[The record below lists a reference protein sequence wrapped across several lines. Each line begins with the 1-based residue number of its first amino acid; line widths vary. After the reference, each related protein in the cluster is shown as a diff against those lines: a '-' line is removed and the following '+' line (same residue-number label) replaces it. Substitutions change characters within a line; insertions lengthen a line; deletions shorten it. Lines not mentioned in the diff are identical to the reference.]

1 MRDGWLTTLPRI
13 PHPASRLYFVAM
25 LALLLALQDPG
36 PVFSGLA
43 KQLDV
48 RIPRFEAVAKVDGA
62 LDEPVWSRAAT
73 LTGFSQ
79 YRPVDGRPA
88 EDSTTVLAWY
98 APDAIYFGI
107 RAFERHGGVVRATL
121 ADRDN
126 IDADDHV
133 AILLD
138 TYLDH
143 RRATMLAVNPLGVQ
157 QDGVWSDGVGAGA
170 AGGPSAGGRFDATID
185 LNPDYVYESR
195 GHLTDWGYEVEVRI
209 PFKSLRYQSAD
220 PQDWGVQVVRSVQH
234 SGYEETWTPAVRAN
248 ASFLIQSGRLV
259 GLSELRRGLV
269 LDFTPEFTTKVNGD
283 TAAAGYDYRGT
294 PEVAGNLRWGVT
306 QNLGLTATANPDFSQ
321 VEADIGQVTLNERF
335 ALFYPEKRP
344 FFLEGLEQFDTPNR
358 LIYTR
363 RIAQPVFGA
372 KLAGK
377 VGGTGIAYL
386 GAVDNSDQ
394 SATGAHPVYNMLRLR
409 RDLGPT
415 STLGVAYTDRIDG
428 DDYNRV
434 LGVDAHV
441 VWRKIWFSEVQIA
454 GAWTRGPGG
463 GRAGKLWTVTFGDR
477 TGRGYGNHF
486 ELLGI
491 EKSFQDTS
499 GFVNRTDFVAGRT
512 YNRFSWYGRPGA
524 LVEQLSA
531 IVGFAPIWRYRD
543 FGRLNR
549 TIEDTLQN
557 FWIANLR
564 GGWQLQVTLSLNHF
578 GFESADYAGYRVDRT
593 VDTITFVV
601 PHDLY
606 QLPSAA
612 FFVNTPNRALTG
624 SVAVA
629 YGATAIF
636 PEASE
641 ARQVTFTTV
650 AGLRPTPALRLEAR
664 WVHERLTRARDGGR
678 FSTANIPRI
687 KLEYQL
693 SRAIF
698 LRYIGQYFAQ
708 DHVALADPRTGQPLL
723 VNGDA
728 AGAVVTNDFRNDL
741 LFSYKP
747 VPGTVVFLGYG
758 SSLTE
763 AEAFRFR
770 NLSRTADGFFLKL
783 SYLFRM

>member
-1 MRDGWLTTLPRI
+1 MLP
-13 PHPASRLYFVAM
+13 LLFV
-25 LALLLALQDPG
+25 LQTAAPDSG
-36 PVFSGLA
+36 PVYSGLA
-43 KQLDV
+43 KQLAV
-48 RIPRFEAVAKVDGA
+48 RIPRFEGQAKIDGV

-88 EDSTTVLAWY
+88 EDSTAVLVWY

-107 RAFERHGGVVRATL
+107 RAFERHGRAVRATL

-157 QDGVWSDGVGAGA
+157 EDGVWSDGVAAGA
-170 AGGPSAGGRFDATID
+170 
-185 LNPDYVYESR
+185 
-195 GHLTDWGYEVEVRI
+195 
-209 PFKSLRYQSAD
+209 
-220 PQDWGVQVVRSVQH
+220 
-234 SGYEETWTPAVRAN
+234 
-248 ASFLIQSGRLV
+248 
-259 GLSELRRGLV
+259 
-269 LDFTPEFTTKVNGD
+269 
-283 TAAAGYDYRGT
+283 
-294 PEVAGNLRWGVT
+294 AGNLRWGLT

-321 VEADIGQVTLNERF
+321 VEADIGQVTLNQRF

-344 FFLEGLEQFDTPNR
+344 FFLEGLEQFDTPNS

-363 RIAQPVFGA
+363 RIAQPVFGT

-441 VWRKIWFSEVQIA
+441 VWRKVWFSEVQIA
-454 GAWTRGPGG
+454 SSWTRGPDG

-477 TGRGYGNHF
+477 TGRAYGNHF

-524 LVEQLSA
+524 LVEQLTA
-531 IVGFAPIWRYRD
+531 IVHFAPIWRYHD
-543 FGRLNR
+543 FGRLHG
-549 TIEDTLQN
+549 TIEDTLEN
-557 FWIANLR
+557 FWVANLR
-564 GGWQLQVTLSLNHF
+564 GGWQAQVTLSLDHF
-578 GFESADYAGYRVDRT
+578 GFEPADYSGYT
-593 VDTITFVV
+593 VGAAPFAV

-606 QLPSAA
+606 HLPGAA
-612 FFVNTPNRALTG
+612 FIVNTPNRAVSG
-624 SVAVA
+624 SVVVGYSAA
-629 YGATAIF
+629 AIF

-641 ARQVTFTTV
+641 GRQVAVTTV
-650 AGLRPTPALRLEAR
+650 AALRPTPALRLEAR
-664 WVHERLTRARDGGR
+664 WVHQRLTRARDGSR
-678 FSTANIPRI
+678 FSTANIPRL

-693 SRAIF
+693 TRAIF
-698 LRYIGQYFAQ
+698 VRYIGQYFAEDQ
-708 DHVALADPRTGQPLL
+708 VGPADPHTGQPLL
-723 VNGDA
+723 VNGTPA
-728 AGAVVTNDFRNDL
+728 PPVVTNDFRNDL

-747 VPGTVVFLGYG
+747 TPGTVVFLGYG

-763 AEAFRFR
+763 AEAFQFR
-770 NLSRTADGFFLKL
+770 NLSRTSDGFFLKL

>member
-1 MRDGWLTTLPRI
+1 M
-13 PHPASRLYFVAM
+13 F
-25 LALLLALQDPG
+25 ALLLVLQGSPDPG
-36 PVFSGLA
+36 STYSGTA

-48 RIPRFEAVAKVDGA
+48 HIPRFEAEAKIDGV

-88 EDSTTVLAWY
+88 EDSTAVLVWY

-107 RAFERHGGVVRATL
+107 RAFERHGGAVRATL

-126 IDADDHV
+126 IDADDHL

-143 RRATMLAVNPLGVQ
+143 RRATMFAVNPLGVQ
-157 QDGVWSDGVGAGA
+157 EDGVWSDGVAAGA

-195 GHLTDWGYEVEVRI
+195 GRVTERGYEVEVRI

-220 PQDWGVQVVRSVQH
+220 PQDWGIQVVRSVQH

-259 GLSELRRGLV
+259 GLTALRRGLV
-269 LDFTPEFTTKVNGD
+269 LDLTPEFTTKVDGAP
-283 TAAAGYDYRGT
+283 TMPGYDYRGT

-321 VEADIGQVTLNERF
+321 VEADIGQVTLNQRF

-344 FFLEGLEQFDTPNR
+344 FFLEGLEQFDTPNS

-394 SATGAHPVYNMLRLR
+394 SATGAHPVYNMLRVR

-441 VWRKIWFSEVQIA
+441 VWRKVWFSEVQIA
-454 GAWTRGPGG
+454 SSWTRGPDGS
-463 GRAGKLWTVTFGDR
+463 RAGKLWTVTFGDR
-477 TGRGYGNHF
+477 TGRAYGNHF

-524 LVEQLSA
+524 LVEQLTA

-549 TIEDTLQN
+549 TIEDTLQT
-557 FWIANLR
+557 FWVATLR
-564 GGWQLQVTLSLNHF
+564 GGWQAQVTLSLNHF
-578 GFESADYAGYRVDRT
+578 GFEAADYSGYQVDRT
-593 VDTITFVV
+593 VDTVAFVV

-606 QLPSAA
+606 HLPGAA
-612 FFVNTPNRALTG
+612 FIVNTPNRAVAG
-624 SVAVA
+624 SVVLG
-629 YGATAIF
+629 YTAAPIF

-641 ARQVTFTTV
+641 GRQVAVTTV
-650 AGLRPTPALRLEAR
+650 AAVRPTPALRLEAR
-664 WVHERLTRARDGGR
+664 WVHQRLTRARDGTR
-678 FSTANIPRI
+678 FLTANIPRL

-693 SRAIF
+693 TRAIF
-698 LRYIGQYFAQ
+698 VRYIGQYFAEDQ
-708 DHVALADPRTGQPLL
+708 AALRDPRTGQPLL
-723 VNGDA
+723 VNGHTA
-728 AGAVVTNDFRNDL
+728 RAIVTNDFRNDV

-747 VPGTVVFLGYG
+747 TPGTVVFLGYG
-758 SSLTE
+758 ASLTE
-763 AEAFRFR
+763 ADAFRFR
-770 NLSRTADGFFLKL
+770 NLTRTADGFFLKL

>member
-1 MRDGWLTTLPRI
+1 M
-13 PHPASRLYFVAM
+13 F
-25 LALLLALQDPG
+25 ALLLVLQGAADG
-36 PVFSGLA
+36 GATYSGLT

-48 RIPRFEAVAKVDGA
+48 HIPRFEAQVKIDGV
-62 LDEPVWSRAAT
+62 LDEPVWNRAAM

-88 EDSTTVLAWY
+88 EDSTAVLVWY

-107 RAFERHGGVVRATL
+107 RAFERHGAVVRATL

-126 IDADDHV
+126 IDSDDNV

-143 RRATMLAVNPLGVQ
+143 RRATMFAVNPLGVQ
-157 QDGVWSDGVGAGA
+157 QDGVWSDGVAAGA

-195 GHLTDWGYEVEVRI
+195 GRVTDRGYEVEVRI
-209 PFKSLRYQSAD
+209 PFKSLRYQSGD
-220 PQDWGVQVVRSVQH
+220 PQDWGIQIVRAVQH
-234 SGYEETWTPAVRAN
+234 SGYEETWTPAVRAS
-248 ASFLIQSGRLV
+248 ASFLIQAGRLV
-259 GLSELRRGLV
+259 GLTALRRGLV
-269 LDFTPEFTTKVNGD
+269 LDLTPEFTTKVDGAP
-283 TAAAGYDYRGT
+283 TTPGYDYRGT
-294 PEVAGNLRWGVT
+294 PELAGNVRWGVT
-306 QNLGLTATANPDFSQ
+306 QNLGATATAHPDFSQ
-321 VEADIGQVTLNERF
+321 VEADIGQVTLNQRF

-344 FFLEGLEQFDTPNR
+344 FFLEGLEQFDTPNS

-377 VGGTGIAYL
+377 VGGLGVAYL

-394 SATGAHPVYNMLRLR
+394 SATGAHPIYNMLRLR

-415 STLGVAYTDRIDG
+415 STLGMAYTDRIDG

-441 VWRKIWFSEVQIA
+441 VWRKVWFSEVQVA
-454 GAWTRGPGG
+454 GSWTRGQGAA
-463 GRAGKLWTVTFGDR
+463 RAGKLWTVTFGDR
-477 TGRGYGNHF
+477 TGRAYGNHY

-491 EKSFQDTS
+491 QKSFQDTS

-512 YNRFSWYGRPGA
+512 FNRFSWYGRPGA
-524 LVEQLSA
+524 LVEQFTA

-549 TIEDTLQN
+549 TIEDTLQT
-557 FWIANLR
+557 FWIATLR
-564 GGWQLQVTLSLNHF
+564 GGWQSQVTLSLNHF
-578 GFESADYAGYRVDRT
+578 GFDGADYSGYT
-593 VDTITFVV
+593 VGTTPFVV

-606 QLPSAA
+606 HLPGAA
-612 FFVNTPNRALTG
+612 FILNAPNRAVSG
-624 SVAVA
+624 SVVLGYSAV
-629 YGATAIF
+629 AIF

-641 ARQVTFTTV
+641 GHQVALTTV
-650 AGLRPTPALRLEAR
+650 AALRPTPALRLEAR
-664 WVHERLTRARDGGR
+664 WVHQRLTRARDGSR
-678 FSTANIPRI
+678 FSTANIPRL

-693 SRAIF
+693 TRAIF
-698 LRYIGQYFAQ
+698 VRYIGQYFAEDQ
-708 DHVALADPRTGQPLL
+708 AALLDPRTGQPLL
-723 VNGDA
+723 LNGDTA
-728 AGAVVTNDFRNDL
+728 RAIVTNDYRNDL

-747 VPGTVVFLGYG
+747 TPGTVVFLGYG
-758 SSLTE
+758 ASLTE
-763 AEAFRFR
+763 ADAFRFR
-770 NLSRTADGFFLKL
+770 NLSRASDGFFLKL

>member
-1 MRDGWLTTLPRI
+1 
-13 PHPASRLYFVAM
+13 M

-36 PVFSGLA
+36 PVYSGIA

-48 RIPRFEAVAKVDGA
+48 RIPRFEAQVKIDGV
-62 LDEPVWSRAAT
+62 LDEPVWNRAAM

-88 EDSTTVLAWY
+88 EDSTAVLVWY

-107 RAFERHGGVVRATL
+107 RAFERHGAVVRATL

-126 IDADDHV
+126 IDSDDNV

-143 RRATMLAVNPLGVQ
+143 RRATMFAVNPLGVQ
-157 QDGVWSDGVGAGA
+157 QDGVWSDGVAAGA

-195 GHLTDWGYEVEVRI
+195 GRVTDRGYEVEVRI

-220 PQDWGVQVVRSVQH
+220 PQDWGIQIVRAVQH
-234 SGYEETWTPAVRAN
+234 SGYEETWTPAVRAS
-248 ASFLIQSGRLV
+248 ASFLIQAGRLV
-259 GLSELRRGLV
+259 GLTALRRGLV
-269 LDFTPEFTTKVNGD
+269 LDLTPEFTTKVDGAP
-283 TAAAGYDYRGT
+283 TTPGYDYRGT
-294 PEVAGNLRWGVT
+294 PEVAGNVRWGVT
-306 QNLGLTATANPDFSQ
+306 QNLGATATAHPDFSQ
-321 VEADIGQVTLNERF
+321 VEADIGQVTLNQRF

-344 FFLEGLEQFDTPNR
+344 FFLEGLEQFDTPNS

-377 VGGTGIAYL
+377 IGGLGVAYL

-394 SATGAHPVYNMLRLR
+394 SATGAHPIYNMLRLR

-415 STLGVAYTDRIDG
+415 STLGMAYTDRIDG
-428 DDYNRV
+428 DGYNRV

-441 VWRKIWFSEVQIA
+441 VWRKIWFSEVQVA
-454 GAWTRGPGG
+454 GSWTRGPGAA
-463 GRAGKLWTVTFGDR
+463 RAGKLWTVTFGDR
-477 TGRGYGNHF
+477 TGRAYGNHY
-486 ELLGI
+486 ELLGVQR
-491 EKSFQDTS
+491 SFQDTS

-512 YNRFSWYGRPGA
+512 FNRFSFYGRPGA
-524 LVEQLSA
+524 LVEQFTA

-549 TIEDTLQN
+549 TIEDTLQT
-557 FWIANLR
+557 FWIATLR
-564 GGWQLQVTLSLNHF
+564 GGWQSQVTLSLNHF
-578 GFESADYAGYRVDRT
+578 GFDGADYSDYT
-593 VDTITFVV
+593 VGSTPFVV

-606 QLPSAA
+606 HLPGAA
-612 FFVNTPNRALTG
+612 FILNAPNRAVSG
-624 SVAVA
+624 SVVLGYSAV
-629 YGATAIF
+629 AIF

-641 ARQVTFTTV
+641 GRQVALTTV
-650 AGLRPTPALRLEAR
+650 AALRPTPALRLEAR
-664 WVHERLTRARDGGR
+664 WVHQRLTRARDRSR
-678 FSTANIPRI
+678 FSTANIPRL

-693 SRAIF
+693 TRAIF
-698 LRYIGQYFAQ
+698 VRYIGQYFAEDQ
-708 DHVALADPRTGQPLL
+708 AALLDPRTGQPLL
-723 VNGDA
+723 VNGDTA
-728 AGAVVTNDFRNDL
+728 RAIVTNDFRNDL

-747 VPGTVVFLGYG
+747 TPGTVVFLGYG
-758 SSLTE
+758 ASLTE
-763 AEAFRFR
+763 ADAFRFR
-770 NLSRTADGFFLKL
+770 NLSRASDGFFLKL

>member
-1 MRDGWLTTLPRI
+1 
-13 PHPASRLYFVAM
+13 M

-36 PVFSGLA
+36 PVYSGLA

-48 RIPRFEAVAKVDGA
+48 HIPRFEAAAKIDGV

-79 YRPVDGRPA
+79 YRPVDSRPA
-88 EDSTTVLAWY
+88 EDSTAVLVWY
-98 APDAIYFGI
+98 APDAINFGI
-107 RAFERHGGVVRATL
+107 RAFERHGGAVRATL

-143 RRATMLAVNPLGVQ
+143 RRATMFAVNPLGVQ
-157 QDGVWSDGVGAGA
+157 EDGVWSDGVAAGA

-195 GHLTDWGYEVEVRI
+195 GRVTERGYEVEVRI

-220 PQDWGVQVVRSVQH
+220 PQDWGIQVVRSVQH

-259 GLSELRRGLV
+259 GLTALRRGLV
-269 LDFTPEFTTKVNGD
+269 LDLTPEFTTKVDGAP
-283 TAAAGYDYRGT
+283 TMPGYDYRGT

-321 VEADIGQVTLNERF
+321 VEADIGQVTLNQRF

-344 FFLEGLEQFDTPNR
+344 FFLEGLEQFDTPNS

-394 SATGAHPVYNMLRLR
+394 SATGAHPVYNMLRVR

-441 VWRKIWFSEVQIA
+441 VWRKVWFSEVQIA
-454 GAWTRGPGG
+454 SSWTRGPDGS
-463 GRAGKLWTVTFGDR
+463 RAGKLWTVTFGDR
-477 TGRGYGNHF
+477 TGRAYGNHF

-524 LVEQLSA
+524 LVEQLTA

-549 TIEDTLQN
+549 TIEDTLQT
-557 FWIANLR
+557 FWVATLR
-564 GGWQLQVTLSLNHF
+564 GGWQAQVTLSLNHF
-578 GFESADYAGYRVDRT
+578 GFEAADYSGYQVDRT
-593 VDTITFVV
+593 VDTVAFVV

-606 QLPSAA
+606 HLPGAA
-612 FFVNTPNRALTG
+612 FIVNTPNRAIAG
-624 SVAVA
+624 SVVLG
-629 YGATAIF
+629 YTAAPIF

-641 ARQVTFTTV
+641 GRQVAVTTV
-650 AGLRPTPALRLEAR
+650 AAVRPTPALRLEAR
-664 WVHERLTRARDGGR
+664 WVHQRFTRARDGTR
-678 FSTANIPRI
+678 FLTANIPRL

-693 SRAIF
+693 TRAIF
-698 LRYIGQYFAQ
+698 VRYIGQYFAEDQ
-708 DHVALADPRTGQPLL
+708 AALRHPRTGQPLL
-723 VNGDA
+723 VNGDTA
-728 AGAVVTNDFRNDL
+728 RAIVTNDFRNDV

-747 VPGTVVFLGYG
+747 TPGTVVFLGYG
-758 SSLTE
+758 ASLTE
-763 AEAFRFR
+763 ADAFRFR
-770 NLSRTADGFFLKL
+770 NLTRTADGFFLKL